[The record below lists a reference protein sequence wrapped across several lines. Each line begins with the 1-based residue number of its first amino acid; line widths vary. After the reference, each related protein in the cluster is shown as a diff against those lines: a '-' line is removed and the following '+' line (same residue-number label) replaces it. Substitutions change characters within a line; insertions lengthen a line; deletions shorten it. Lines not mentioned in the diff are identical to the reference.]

1 MMTTKKP
8 KARGREASQPGLF
21 ATTQGARV
29 DRDCFSTTF
38 VIHSLRCDSHNV
50 VTATLARTCA
60 PRGFVQFRCLFLV
73 SSSLSSAVIAV
84 VAGGLSSYSPV
95 ELPDE
100 VPEEVHPLK
109 REHDVVVVHP
119 ERHLPLPILPSSP
132 ELE

>member
-60 PRGFVQFRCLFLV
+60 PRGFVQLRCLFLV
-73 SSSLSSAVIAV
+73 SSSLSSVAAAAAAAAVAAAFSAEGV
-84 VAGGLSSYSPV
+84 RGGV
-95 ELPDE
+95 G
-100 VPEEVHPLK
+100 
-109 REHDVVVVHP
+109 
-119 ERHLPLPILPSSP
+119 
-132 ELE
+132 